1 MDKNKN
7 KILNVIIII
16 LAIALIAVIVEF
28 AKPKKEEVITYE
40 ASLRDKIRDNITY
53 DYITKPEE
61 EQNAMMAEQERIQNE
76 EMKNEELR
84 QQEEQA
90 NEMASEIQHGVSI

>member
-28 AKPKKEEVITYE
+28 AKPKKEEVITDE

>member
-1 MDKNKN
+1 
-7 KILNVIIII
+7 
-16 LAIALIAVIVEF
+16 
-28 AKPKKEEVITYE
+28 
-40 ASLRDKIRDNITY
+40 
-53 DYITKPEE
+53 
-61 EQNAMMAEQERIQNE
+61 MMAEQERIQNE

>member
-1 MDKNKN
+1 MEKNKN

-28 AKPKKEEVITYE
+28 AKPKKEEVITDE
-40 ASLRDKIRDNITY
+40 ASLRDIIRANITY